1 MKRSDLRP
9 AFRRLP
15 RVVLLL
21 GVVLALPFF
30 LVLGAIL
37 GAFELYD
44 NWCDELRNMWTIEG

>member
-15 RVVLLL
+15 RFVLLAY
-21 GVVLALPFF
+21 VVLALPFF

-37 GAFELYD
+37 GAFEHYN
-44 NWCDELRNMWTIEG
+44 NWWDELGNTWTMQD